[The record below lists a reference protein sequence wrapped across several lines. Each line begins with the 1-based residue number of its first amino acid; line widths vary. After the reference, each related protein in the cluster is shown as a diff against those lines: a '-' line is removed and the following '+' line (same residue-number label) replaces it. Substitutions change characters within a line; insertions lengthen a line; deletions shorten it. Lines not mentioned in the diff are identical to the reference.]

1 MTTSYDRF
9 GGKVA
14 IVTGAGSGIG
24 KATAE
29 RLAAEGA
36 AVAAFDLNLE
46 AAQGTAEGITG
57 AGGTATAFAVDVSD
71 ETSVTEAV
79 AAAIEAHGRP
89 DVVCNIAGIGTFAW
103 THEMSLELWNRIIGV
118 NLTGTFLMCK
128 ATIPHLLETGGVI
141 VNTASTA
148 GLFGQPWSAAYCGS
162 KGGVVLLT
170 KALAYEYEETPLRVN
185 AVAPGG
191 VETPIQKDFYDVP
204 EGGNGRKLYKMMTTK
219 GMCSPE
225 DVAATFAHVACD
237 ESKYMNGSIVVI
249 DGGITA

>member
-1 MTTSYDRF
+1 MTDSYDRF

-14 IVTGAGSGIG
+14 IVTGAASGIG

-36 AVAAFDLNLE
+36 AVAALDLNLE
-46 AAQGTAEGITG
+46 AVRATVEGIAG
-57 AGGTATAFAVDVSD
+57 AGGTASAHAVDVSD
-71 ETSVTEAV
+71 EASVTAGV
-79 AAAIEAHGRP
+79 AAAVAEHGRP
-89 DVVCNIAGIGTFAW
+89 DVVCNIAGIGTFVW
-103 THEMSLELWNRIIGV
+103 THEMDLELWNRIIGV
-118 NLTGTFLMCK
+118 NLTGTFLVCK
-128 ATIPHLLETGGVI
+128 ATIPHLLDGGGVI

-148 GLFGQPWSAAYCGS
+148 GLYGQPWSAAYCGS

-170 KALAYEYEETPLRVN
+170 KALAYEYEETALRVN

-191 VETPIQKDFYDVP
+191 VETPIQRDFYEVP
-204 EGGNGRKLYKMMTTK
+204 EGGDGKKLFKMMTRK

-225 DVAATFAHVACD
+225 EVAATFAHVASD
-237 ESKYMNGSIVVI
+237 DARYMNGSIVVI

>member
-9 GGKVA
+9 TDKVA

-36 AVAAFDLNLE
+36 TVAAFDLNLE
-46 AAQGTAEGITG
+46 ATEATVEAITS
-57 AGGTATAFAVDVSD
+57 AGGRATAHQVDVSD
-71 ETSVTEAV
+71 EASVDAAV
-79 AAAIEAHGRP
+79 AAAVEANGRP

-103 THEMSLELWNRIIGV
+103 THEMPVDLWNRIIGV
-118 NLTGTFLMCK
+118 NLTGTFLMCR
-128 ATIPHLLETGGVI
+128 ATIPHLLDGGGVI

-148 GLFGQPWSAAYCGS
+148 GLFGQPWSAAYCSS
-162 KGGVVLLT
+162 KGGVILMT
-170 KALAYEYEETPLRVN
+170 KALATEYEETALRVN

-191 VETPIQKDFYDVP
+191 VETPIQRDFYDIP
-204 EGGNGRKLYKMMTTK
+204 EGGDGKKLFKMMTKK

-225 DVAATFAHVACD
+225 DVAGTFAHVASD
-237 ESKYMNGSIVVI
+237 ESRYMNGSIVVI

>member
-9 GGKVA
+9 TDKVA

-24 KATAE
+24 KAVAE
-29 RLAAEGA
+29 RLSDEGA

-46 AAQGTAEGITG
+46 AVQATVDAISG
-57 AGGTATAFAVDVSD
+57 AGGTASAHAVDVSD
-71 ETSVTEAV
+71 EGSVEAGV
-79 AAAIEAHGRP
+79 AAAVEAHGRP
-89 DVVCNIAGIGTFAW
+89 QVVCNIAGIGTFRW
-103 THEMSLELWNRIIGV
+103 THEMPLDLWNRIIGV
-118 NLTGTFLMCK
+118 NLTGTFLMCR
-128 ATIPHLLETGGVI
+128 ATIPHLLDGGGVI

-148 GLFGQPWSAAYCGS
+148 GLYGQPWSAAYCGS
-162 KGGVVLLT
+162 KGGVVMMT
-170 KALAYEYEETPLRVN
+170 KALAYEYEETALRVN

-204 EGGNGRKLYKMMTTK
+204 EGGDGRKLFKMMSRK

-237 ESKYMNGSIVVI
+237 ESAYMNGSIVVI

>member
-9 GGKVA
+9 TDKVA

-24 KATAE
+24 QAVAE

-36 AVAAFDLNLE
+36 TVAAFDLNLE
-46 AAQGTAEGITG
+46 ATQATVAGITE
-57 AGGTATAFAVDVSD
+57 AGGTATAHGVDVSD
-71 ETSVTEAV
+71 ETSVAEGV
-79 AAAIEAHGRP
+79 AAAVDAHGRP
-89 DVVCNIAGIGTFAW
+89 QVVCNIAGIGTFAW
-103 THEMSLELWNRIIGV
+103 THEMSLDLWNRIIGV
-118 NLTGTFLMCK
+118 NLTGTFLMCR
-128 ATIPHLLETGGVI
+128 ATIPHLLDGGGVI

-148 GLFGQPWSAAYCGS
+148 GLFGQPWSAAYCSS
-162 KGGVVLLT
+162 KGGVILMT
-170 KALAYEYEETPLRVN
+170 KALATEYEETALRVN

-204 EGGNGRKLYKMMTTK
+204 EGGNGKKLFKMMTKK

-225 DVAATFAHVACD
+225 DVAGTFAHVACD
-237 ESKYMNGSIVVI
+237 ESAYMNGSIVVI

>member
-9 GGKVA
+9 TDKIA

-24 KATAE
+24 KAVAE

-36 AVAAFDLNLE
+36 SVAAFDLNLDATE
-46 AAQGTAEGITG
+46 TTVAGITA
-57 AGGTATAFAVDVSD
+57 AGGAATAHGVDVSD
-71 ETSVTEAV
+71 EASVDAGV
-79 AAAIEAHGRP
+79 AAAVDAHGRP
-89 DVVCNIAGIGTFAW
+89 QVVCNIAGIGTFAW
-103 THEMSLELWNRIIGV
+103 THEMELETWNRIIGV

-128 ATIPHLLETGGVI
+128 ATIPLLLDGGGVI

-148 GLFGQPWSAAYCGS
+148 GLYGQPWSAAYCGS
-162 KGGVVLLT
+162 KGGVVLMT
-170 KALAYEYEETPLRVN
+170 KAMAYEYEETALRVN

-204 EGGNGRKLYKMMTTK
+204 EGGDGRKLFKMMSRK

-237 ESKYMNGSIVVI
+237 ESAYMNGSIVVI

>member
-1 MTTSYDRF
+1 MAASYDRF
-9 GGKVA
+9 TDKVA

-24 KATAE
+24 QAVAE

-46 AAQGTAEGITG
+46 ATEATVAGITA
-57 AGGTATAFAVDVSD
+57 AGGTATAHTVDVSN
-71 ETSVTEAV
+71 ETSVVAGV
-79 AAAIEAHGRP
+79 AAAVEAHGRP
-89 DVVCNIAGIGTFAW
+89 QVVCNIAGIGTFAW
-103 THEMSLELWNRIIGV
+103 THEMSLDLWDRIIGV
-118 NLTGTFLMCK
+118 NLTGTFLMCR
-128 ATIPHLLETGGVI
+128 ATIPHLLDGGGVI

-148 GLFGQPWSAAYCGS
+148 GLFGQPWSAAYCSS
-162 KGGVVLLT
+162 KGGVILMT
-170 KALAYEYEETPLRVN
+170 KALATEYEATPLRVN

-191 VETPIQKDFYDVP
+191 VETPIQQDFYDVP
-204 EGGNGRKLYKMMTTK
+204 EGGDGKKLYKMMTKK

-237 ESKYMNGSIVVI
+237 ESAYMNGSIVVI

>member
-1 MTTSYDRF
+1 MTTSYQRF
-9 GGKVA
+9 TDKVA

-24 KATAE
+24 KAVAE

-46 AAQGTAEGITG
+46 ATQATVAGIAE
-57 AGGTATAFAVDVSD
+57 AGGTATAHAVDVSD
-71 ETSVTEAV
+71 ETSVADGV
-79 AAAIEAHGRP
+79 AAAVEAHGRP
-89 DVVCNIAGIGTFAW
+89 QVVCNIAGIGTFAW
-103 THEMSLELWNRIIGV
+103 THEMSLDLWNRIIGV
-118 NLTGTFLMCK
+118 NLTGTFLMCR
-128 ATIPHLLETGGVI
+128 ATIPHLLDGGGVI

-148 GLFGQPWSAAYCGS
+148 GLFGQPWSAAYCSS
-162 KGGVVLLT
+162 KGGVILMT
-170 KALAYEYEETPLRVN
+170 KALATEYEETALRVN

-204 EGGNGRKLYKMMTTK
+204 EGGNGKKLFKMMTKK

-237 ESKYMNGSIVVI
+237 ESAYMNGSIVVI

>member
-1 MTTSYDRF
+1 MDRF
-9 GGKVA
+9 ENKVA

-29 RLAAEGA
+29 RLASEGA
-36 AVAAFDLNLE
+36 TVAAFDLNLE
-46 AAQGTAEGITG
+46 ATEATVAGIVE
-57 AGGTATAFAVDVSD
+57 AGGSATAHGVDVSD
-71 ETSVTEAV
+71 EGSVEAGV
-79 AAAIEAHGRP
+79 AAAVAAHGRP
-89 DVVCNIAGIGTFAW
+89 QVVCNIAGIGTFAW
-103 THEMSLELWNRIIGV
+103 THEMPLETWNRIIGV

-128 ATIPHLLETGGVI
+128 TTIPHLLDGGGVI

-148 GLFGQPWSAAYCGS
+148 GLYGQPWSAAYCGS

-170 KALAYEYEETPLRVN
+170 KGLAYEYEETALRVN

-204 EGGNGRKLYKMMTTK
+204 EGGDGKKLFKMMSRK

-225 DVAATFAHVACD
+225 EVAGTFAYVASD
-237 ESKYMNGSIVVI
+237 EARYMNGSIVVI

>member
-9 GGKVA
+9 TGKVA

-24 KATAE
+24 KAVAE

-36 AVAAFDLNLE
+36 TVAAFDLNLE
-46 AAQGTAEGITG
+46 ATEATVAGIAA
-57 AGGTATAFAVDVSD
+57 AGGTATAHAVDVSN
-71 ETSVTEAV
+71 ESSVADGV
-79 AAAIEAHGRP
+79 AAAVDAHGRP
-89 DVVCNIAGIGTFAW
+89 EVVCNIAGIGTFAW
-103 THEMSLELWNRIIGV
+103 THEMPLETWNRIIGV

-128 ATIPHLLETGGVI
+128 ATIPHLLDGGGVI

-148 GLFGQPWSAAYCGS
+148 GLYGQPWSAAYCGS
-162 KGGVVLLT
+162 KGGVVLMT
-170 KALAYEYEETPLRVN
+170 KALAYEYEETALRVN

-204 EGGNGRKLYKMMTTK
+204 EGGDGRKLFKMMSRK

-225 DVAATFAHVACD
+225 EVAGTFAHVASD
-237 ESKYMNGSIVVI
+237 EARYMNGSIVVI

>member
-9 GGKVA
+9 TDKTA

-24 KATAE
+24 RAVAL

-46 AAQGTAEGITG
+46 AARATVADIAAE
-57 AGGTATAFAVDVSD
+57 GGTATAHAVDVSD
-71 ETSVTEAV
+71 EDSVEAGV
-79 AAAIEAHGRP
+79 AAAVEAHGRP
-89 DVVCNIAGIGTFAW
+89 QVMCNLAGIGTFAW
-103 THEMSLELWNRIIGV
+103 THEMPLETWNRIIGV

-128 ATIPHLLETGGVI
+128 ATIPHLLDGGGVI

-162 KGGVVLLT
+162 KGGVVMLT
-170 KALAYEYEETPLRVN
+170 KALATEYEDTPLRVN

-191 VETPIQKDFYDVP
+191 VATPIQNDFMEIP
-204 EGGNGRKLYKMMTTK
+204 EGGDGKKLFKTMTKK
-219 GMCSPE
+219 GMSSPE

-237 ESKYMNGSIVVI
+237 ESAYMNGSIVVI

>member
-1 MTTSYDRF
+1 MTDSYDRF

-14 IVTGAGSGIG
+14 IVTGAASGIG

-36 AVAAFDLNLE
+36 AVAALDLNLE
-46 AAQGTAEGITG
+46 AVQATVEGIAG
-57 AGGTATAFAVDVSD
+57 AGGTASAHAVDVSD
-71 ETSVTEAV
+71 EASVTAGV
-79 AAAIEAHGRP
+79 AAAVAEHGRP
-89 DVVCNIAGIGTFAW
+89 DVVCNIAGIGTFVW
-103 THEMSLELWNRIIGV
+103 THEMDLELWNRIIGV
-118 NLTGTFLMCK
+118 NLTGTFLVCK
-128 ATIPHLLETGGVI
+128 ATIPHLLDGGGVI

-148 GLFGQPWSAAYCGS
+148 GLYGQPWSAAYCGS

-170 KALAYEYEETPLRVN
+170 KALAYEYEETALRVN

-191 VETPIQKDFYDVP
+191 VETPIQRDFYEVP
-204 EGGNGRKLYKMMTTK
+204 EGGDGKKLFKMMTRK

-225 DVAATFAHVACD
+225 EVAATFAHVASD
-237 ESKYMNGSIVVI
+237 DARYMNGSIVVI

>member
-1 MTTSYDRF
+1 MTDSYDRF

-14 IVTGAGSGIG
+14 IVTGAASGIG

-36 AVAAFDLNLE
+36 AVAALDLNLE
-46 AAQGTAEGITG
+46 AVQATVEGIAG
-57 AGGTATAFAVDVSD
+57 AGGTASAHAVDVSD
-71 ETSVTEAV
+71 EASVTAGV
-79 AAAIEAHGRP
+79 AAAVAEHGRP
-89 DVVCNIAGIGTFAW
+89 DVVCNIAGIGTFVW
-103 THEMSLELWNRIIGV
+103 THEMDLELWNRIIGV
-118 NLTGTFLMCK
+118 NLTGTFLVCK
-128 ATIPHLLETGGVI
+128 ATIPHLLDGGGVI

-148 GLFGQPWSAAYCGS
+148 GLYGQPWSAAYCGS

-170 KALAYEYEETPLRVN
+170 KALAYEYEETALRVN

-191 VETPIQKDFYDVP
+191 VETPIQRDFYEVP
-204 EGGNGRKLYKMMTTK
+204 EGGNGKKLFKMMTRK

-225 DVAATFAHVACD
+225 EVAATFAHVASD
-237 ESKYMNGSIVVI
+237 DARYMNGSIVVI

>member
-9 GGKVA
+9 TDKVA

-24 KATAE
+24 QAVSE

-36 AVAAFDLNLE
+36 TVAAFDLNLE
-46 AAQGTAEGITG
+46 ATEATVAGIT
-57 AGGTATAFAVDVSD
+57 ATGGTATAHAVDVSN
-71 ETSVTEAV
+71 ETSVAEGV
-79 AAAIEAHGRP
+79 AAAVEAHGRP
-89 DVVCNIAGIGTFAW
+89 QVVCNIAGIGTFAW
-103 THEMSLELWNRIIGV
+103 THEMSLDLWDRIIGV
-118 NLTGTFLMCK
+118 NLTGTFLMCR
-128 ATIPHLLETGGVI
+128 ATIPHLLDGGGVI

-148 GLFGQPWSAAYCGS
+148 GLFGQPWSAAYCSS
-162 KGGVVLLT
+162 KGGVILMT
-170 KALAYEYEETPLRVN
+170 KALATEYEATPLRVN

-204 EGGNGRKLYKMMTTK
+204 EGGDGKKLFKMMTKK
-219 GMCSPE
+219 GMCTPA

-237 ESKYMNGSIVVI
+237 ESAYMNGSIVVI

>member
-9 GGKVA
+9 ADKVA

-24 KATAE
+24 RAVAE

-36 AVAAFDLNLE
+36 SVAAFDLNRDAAE
-46 AAQGTAEGITG
+46 ATVAGIVS
-57 AGGTATAFAVDVSD
+57 AGGLATAHGVDVSD
-71 ETSVTEAV
+71 EDSVASGVDAAV
-79 AAAIEAHGRP
+79 GAHGRP
-89 DVVCNIAGIGTFAW
+89 EVVCNIAGVGTFAW
-103 THEMSLELWNRIIGV
+103 SHEMSLEAWNRIIGV
-118 NLTGTFLMCK
+118 NLTGTFLMCR
-128 ATIPHLLETGGVI
+128 ATIPHLLDGGGVI

-162 KGGVVLLT
+162 KGGVILLT
-170 KALAYEYEETPLRVN
+170 KAMATEYEETALRVN

-204 EGGNGRKLYKMMTTK
+204 DGGDGKKLYKMMTKK

-225 DVAATFAHVACD
+225 EVAGTFAHVASD
-237 ESKYMNGSIVVI
+237 ESAYMNGSIVVI

>member
-1 MTTSYDRF
+1 MEQRF
-9 GGKVA
+9 DGKTA

-36 AVAAFDLNLE
+36 KVAALDLNLE
-46 AAQGTAEGITG
+46 ATEATVAGIVE
-57 AGGTATAFAVDVSD
+57 AGGTATAHAVDVSD
-71 ETSVTEAV
+71 NDSVEAAV
-79 AAAIEAHGRP
+79 AAAVAAHGRP
-89 DVVCNIAGIGTFAW
+89 QVLCNIAGIGTFAW
-103 THEMSLELWNRIIGV
+103 THEMPVETWNRIIGV
-118 NLTGTFLMCK
+118 NLTGTFLMCR
-128 ATIPHLLETGGVI
+128 ATIPHLLDGGGVI

-148 GLFGQPWSAAYCGS
+148 GLYGQPWSAAYCGS
-162 KGGVVLLT
+162 KGGVVLMT
-170 KALAYEYEETPLRVN
+170 KALAYEYEETDLRVN

-204 EGGNGRKLYKMMTTK
+204 EGGDGRKLFKMMSRK

-225 DVAATFAHVACD
+225 EVAGTFAYVASD
-237 ESKYMNGSIVVI
+237 EARYMNGSIVVI

>member
-1 MTTSYDRF
+1 MTDSYDRF

-46 AAQGTAEGITG
+46 AVQATVEAITAAG
-57 AGGTATAFAVDVSD
+57 ASASAHAVDVSD
-71 ETSVTEAV
+71 EGSVVDGV
-79 AAAIEAHGRP
+79 AAAVGEHGRP
-89 DVVCNIAGIGTFAW
+89 DVVCNIAGIGTFVW
-103 THEMSLELWNRIIGV
+103 THEMDLELWNRIIGV

-128 ATIPHLLETGGVI
+128 ATIPHLLDGGGVI

-148 GLFGQPWSAAYCGS
+148 GLYGQPWSAAYCGS

-170 KALAYEYEETPLRVN
+170 KALAYEYEETALRVN

-204 EGGNGRKLYKMMTTK
+204 EGGDGKKLFKMMTRK

-225 DVAATFAHVACD
+225 EVAATFAHVASD
-237 ESKYMNGSIVVI
+237 DARYMNGSIVVI

>member
-1 MTTSYDRF
+1 MPDSYDRF

-46 AAQGTAEGITG
+46 AVQATVDDIIG
-57 AGGTATAFAVDVSD
+57 AGGAASAHAVDVSD
-71 ETSVTEAV
+71 ESSVVAGV
-79 AAAIEAHGRP
+79 AAAVAEHGRP

-103 THEMSLELWNRIIGV
+103 THEMDLELWNRIIGV

-128 ATIPHLLETGGVI
+128 ATIPHLLDGGGVI

-148 GLFGQPWSAAYCGS
+148 GLYGQPWSAAYCGS

-170 KALAYEYEETPLRVN
+170 KALAYEYEETALRVN

-204 EGGNGRKLYKMMTTK
+204 EGGDGKKLFKMMTRK
-219 GMCSPE
+219 GMCSPDE
-225 DVAATFAHVACD
+225 VAATFAHVASD
-237 ESKYMNGSIVVI
+237 DARYMNGSIVVI